1 VHRVPLPGT
10 RAVTV
15 LVAFEAGARTERP
28 EESGMA
34 YLLEHV
40 VLSGGRKYP
49 TSRKISAAGDAIGAV
64 LGADTSHD
72 LVIFH
77 ITARAEAAGEA
88 IDLLTD
94 FAGRPRLDA
103 GDIERARHIVLRQIA
118 RTKDEPELAADVLIG
133 RAAFGDH
140 PLGRAVVGSAEHVG
154 TFTRDAIVA
163 FRRRQWAGAR
173 GGAFVVGNLDHVP
186 DDAALLELFGRFP
199 SLAGDGS
206 YEPAPNLPPQTL
218 VDERDSNQSHLRMSY
233 RTAITATDERARAAL
248 AVYVTLLGGSNGSR
262 LVDQIREQH
271 GLAYSIY
278 AAERTSADAALLELS
293 AGVDSG
299 RCVEAYVRMREIVDD
314 LRVRGPRADEFER
327 AKAYTAGY
335 RLLALED
342 TRFVAI
348 HAALRAVVFRDA
360 IDPLR
365 DIRALDE
372 VTIKDVAEIAQGVSE
387 APAVACVGPH
397 SADDFRGVV
406 TNPR

>member
-1 VHRVPLPGT
+1 
-10 RAVTV
+10 
-15 LVAFEAGARTERP
+15 
-28 EESGMA
+28 
-34 YLLEHV
+34 
-40 VLSGGRKYP
+40 
-49 TSRKISAAGDAIGAV
+49 
-64 LGADTSHD
+64 
-72 LVIFH
+72 
-77 ITARAEAAGEA
+77 
-88 IDLLTD
+88 
-94 FAGRPRLDA
+94 
-103 GDIERARHIVLRQIA
+103 
-118 RTKDEPELAADVLIG
+118 
-133 RAAFGDH
+133 
-140 PLGRAVVGSAEHVG
+140 
-154 TFTRDAIVA
+154 
-163 FRRRQWAGAR
+163 
-173 GGAFVVGNLDHVP
+173 
-186 DDAALLELFGRFP
+186 
-199 SLAGDGS
+199 
-206 YEPAPNLPPQTL
+206 
-218 VDERDSNQSHLRMSY
+218 MSY

-372 VTIKDVAEIAQGVSE
+372 VTIEDVAEIAQGVSE